1 MKKLF
6 CLLLTLLFLPVIST
20 GEEAAALSIETPAGA
35 IRPGKAFVLNF
46 TVPAQGSCDLVLRDV
61 AGNFVMD
68 VLSGVSVNAGAN
80 QLWWNG
86 TSFGVSPAEG
96 VYQLVLVMDGQEAA
110 CTVVIGD
117 HAPYL
122 TSIVPTKH
130 AENRTMTVD
139 FYASVEGLLTL
150 GLWNGNVWS
159 LLENRQIG
167 AGMNQVTWDAS
178 GITQDTTALTLTLTD
193 GTGFSSNEE
202 HISVSPADFGL
213 TFETATPA
221 PSEVVLTP
229 MPAPTAEPTD
239 DWDVIID
246 IDHDEAE
253 NCTEK
258 AAVDMISKADKKR
271 AKYYNFYTQ
280 KRWGAADS
288 YDLVLNN
295 AKLGAEK
302 AVQIIAEYARAI
314 ATD

>member
-6 CLLLTLLFLPVIST
+6 CLLLTLLLLALTASAEP
-20 GEEAAALSIETPAGA
+20 AALGIDTPAEA

-193 GTGFSSNEE
+193 DTGFSSNEE

-221 PSEVVLTP
+221 PTVVVLTP
-229 MPAPTAEPTD
+229 MPAPTA
-239 DWDVIID
+239 
-246 IDHDEAE
+246 
-253 NCTEK
+253 
-258 AAVDMISKADKKR
+258 
-271 AKYYNFYTQ
+271 
-280 KRWGAADS
+280 
-288 YDLVLNN
+288 
-295 AKLGAEK
+295 
-302 AVQIIAEYARAI
+302 
-314 ATD
+314 